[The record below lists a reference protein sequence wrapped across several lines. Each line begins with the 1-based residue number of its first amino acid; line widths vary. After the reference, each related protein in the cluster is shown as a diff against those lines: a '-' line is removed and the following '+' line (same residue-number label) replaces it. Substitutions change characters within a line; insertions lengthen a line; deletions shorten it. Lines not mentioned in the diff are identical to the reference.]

1 MAVKEITEVIAAIV
15 GIILTLAII
24 HYTIT
29 NRNKTKADNIRLLW
43 ERIDALELKLE
54 TEKAERDGIISY
66 LQRRISQLETRL
78 REYGVPLPKDE
89 DETLQMKPIRSLGM
103 KK

>member
-1 MAVKEITEVIAAIV
+1 MTIKEIVEIIAAIV

-24 HYTIT
+24 HFTLT
-29 NRNKTKADNIRLLW
+29 NRNKTKADNIKLLW
-43 ERIDALELKLE
+43 ERIDALEIKLE
-54 TEKAERDGIISY
+54 TEKAERDGIIVY

-78 REYGVPLPKDE
+78 REYGIPLPKDD
-89 DETLQMKPIRSLGM
+89 DETQPMKPIRSLGM